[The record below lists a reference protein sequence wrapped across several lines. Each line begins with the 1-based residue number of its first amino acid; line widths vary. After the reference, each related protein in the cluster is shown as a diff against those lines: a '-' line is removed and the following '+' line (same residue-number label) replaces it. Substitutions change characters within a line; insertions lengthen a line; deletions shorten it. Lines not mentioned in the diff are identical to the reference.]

1 MPAIDQDQFKRG
13 MRLLAAGVTVIT
25 TVRDGVA
32 HGLVATA
39 VCSVCAE
46 PPTLLACVNRSS
58 SAHDP
63 IRDSGRFC
71 VNVLEQ
77 RQLDAARRFV
87 SAPREE
93 RFGAFTLS
101 TLATGAPVLDGAL
114 VSFDCEV
121 AEAASAGTHTVFF
134 GRIVAVRVSDPLA
147 PLLYFN
153 GGYATT
159 APLPIEM
166 PSP

>member
-1 MPAIDQDQFKRG
+1 MSAIDQDRFKQG

-25 TVRDGVA
+25 TVHDGVS
-32 HGLVATA
+32 HGLIATA

-46 PPTLLACVNRSS
+46 PPTLLACVNRTC

-71 VNVLEQ
+71 VNILEH
-77 RQLDAARRFV
+77 RQLEVARRFV

-93 RFGAFTLS
+93 RFGAFALS
-101 TLATGAPVLDGAL
+101 TLATGAPALDDAL

-121 AEAASAGTHTVFF
+121 AQQVAAGTHTVFF
-134 GRIVAVRVSDPLA
+134 GRIVAARVSDPLS
-147 PLLYFN
+147 PLVYFN
-153 GGYATT
+153 GGYATV
-159 APLPIEM
+159 APLPIEV